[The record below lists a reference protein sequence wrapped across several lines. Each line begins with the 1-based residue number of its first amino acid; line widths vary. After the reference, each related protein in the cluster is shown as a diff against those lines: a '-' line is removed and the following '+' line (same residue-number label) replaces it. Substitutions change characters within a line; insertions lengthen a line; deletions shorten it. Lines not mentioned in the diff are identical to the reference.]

1 MQGDDNSVREG
12 FYHRITIIV
21 QIMAKINNFEYVYAN
36 TLMHTSHSAFVK
48 FAKSCY
54 FKKNHIIFEICPLV
68 QPKMKID
75 TMESNHKFITISIRT
90 NTLQLSK
97 RKEKKKC

>member
-36 TLMHTSHSAFVK
+36 TLMDTSHSPF
-48 FAKSCY
+48 
-54 FKKNHIIFEICPLV
+54 I
-68 QPKMKID
+68 KI
-75 TMESNHKFITISIRT
+75 
-90 NTLQLSK
+90 LSK
-97 RKEKKKC
+97 SLNHVLKNVLF